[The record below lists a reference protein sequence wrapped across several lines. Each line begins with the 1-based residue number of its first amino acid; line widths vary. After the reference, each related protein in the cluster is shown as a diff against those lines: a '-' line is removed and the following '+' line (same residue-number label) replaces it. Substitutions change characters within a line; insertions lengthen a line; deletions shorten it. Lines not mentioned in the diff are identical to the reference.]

1 MRWIKDG
8 DFIRGEIP
16 MTKFEVRAVT
26 IALLD
31 IEEHDVLLDIGAG
44 TGSISVQ
51 AALHGAEVYAIEKS
65 LEGVELIR
73 KNAHKFE
80 VTVHVFQGIA
90 PEAVGQIPEF
100 NKCFIGGSGGRL
112 GEIIKSISA
121 RLPSEGIVVANFIRL
136 ENLVKCKKLL
146 HMYNFEAIEA
156 RLFQT
161 AVADKRGLLRGHN
174 PVVIIKG
181 EKA

>member
-1 MRWIKDG
+1 MRWIKDS
-8 DFIRGEIP
+8 DCIRGEIP

-51 AALHGAEVYAIEKS
+51 AALHGAEVYAIEKRP
-65 LEGVELIR
+65 EGIDLIR
-73 KNAHKFE
+73 KNARKFA
-80 VTVHVFQGIA
+80 VTVHVVQGTA
-90 PEAVGQIPEF
+90 PEVLGQIPEF

-112 GEIIKSISA
+112 GEIVKSISTK
-121 RLPSEGIVVANFIRL
+121 LPSKGIVVANFIRL

-146 HMYNFEAIEA
+146 NMYNFKAVET
-156 RLFQT
+156 RLFQA

>member
-1 MRWIKDG
+1 
-8 DFIRGEIP
+8 

-26 IALLD
+26 IALFD

-51 AALHGAEVYAIEKS
+51 AALHGAEVYAIEKR
-65 LEGVELIR
+65 LEGVDLIH

-80 VTVHVFQGIA
+80 VTVHVVQGTA
-90 PEAVGQIPEF
+90 PEVIGQIPEF

-121 RLPSEGIVVANFIRL
+121 RFPSEGIVVANFIRL

-146 HMYNFEAIEA
+146 TMYNFKAIET
-156 RLFQT
+156 RLIQT
-161 AVADKRGLLRGHN
+161 AVADKRGLLRGQN
-174 PVVIIKG
+174 PVLIVKG